1 MLGDVF
7 DANTFKQD
15 VTNLKSGTSKV
26 PDHQDVGESKRIVQF
41 SVV

>member
-1 MLGDVF
+1 MLKDMFDV
-7 DANTFKQD
+7 NTFKQD
-15 VTNLKSGTSKV
+15 VTNTKSGTGKV